1 MINKIYENFS
11 KEKFNQLDN
20 FNIIIEKIN
29 AENNFNKFQFLN
41 KAAII
46 FITFIICITPA
57 IYAQIQWNIQFK
69 EYQNREYEIG
79 YATLES
85 VNENGYIENLKMDFI
100 TPTDIGVKINSLLI
114 VNDYLEIKLD
124 FKFKENIEIDTENFS
139 YGYAIYDENNNIYG
153 IIPRTNIINPKS
165 FTNYTKNLYHELN
178 VNYNPLD
185 IYSVQLNNG
194 SGIQNISA
202 QNNIISSKITMDGK
216 DAFPKSKKLFVR
228 IFDLGF
234 YTYNESERL
243 NSDFNLSNDEW
254 IFELNIPDRFY
265 LKNNIE
271 LYTKNDIP
279 EIKIK
284 NISVDAIRTRID
296 FEWDNY
302 DSYISNNNA
311 NLINEL
317 LYLTDDSGNIYFMT
331 IGNSNNTSITR
342 YFEINNTMLNKKYF
356 INIKINNK
364 VYKSEL
370 IIK

>member
-11 KEKFNQLDN
+11 KEKFNQL
-20 FNIIIEKIN
+20 
-29 AENNFNKFQFLN
+29 NNFNMIMTKINSENNSKKIHFLN

-46 FITFIICITPA
+46 FISLIIFITPI

-69 EYQNREYEIG
+69 KYQNREYEIG

-85 VNENGYIENLKMDFI
+85 VNKSGYIENINMDFI
-100 TPTDIGVKINSLLI
+100 TPTDIGVKVNSLLI
-114 VNDYLEIKLD
+114 VNDYLEIKLN

-153 IIPRTNIINPKS
+153 ILPRTNIINPKS

-178 VNYNPLD
+178 VNYDPLD
-185 IYSVQLNNG
+185 IFSVQLNNG
-194 SGIQNISA
+194 SEIQNISA
-202 QNNIISSKITMDGK
+202 QDNIITSKITMDGK
-216 DAFPKSKKLFVR
+216 DTFPKSSKLFVR

-254 IFELNIPDRFY
+254 IFELNIPNRFY
-265 LKNNIE
+265 LKNNVE
-271 LYTKNDIP
+271 LYPQNDIP

-284 NISVDAIRTRID
+284 NISVDTIRTKIN

-302 DSYISNNNA
+302 DNYILNNNA
-311 NLINEL
+311 NSINEL
-317 LYLTDDSGNIYFMT
+317 LYLTDDSDNIYFMT
-331 IGNSNNTSITR
+331 TGNSNNNSITR
-342 YFEINNTMLNKKYF
+342 YFEINNSMLNKKYF
-356 INIKINNK
+356 INVKINNTIHT
-364 VYKSEL
+364 SEL